1 MYVCAVP
8 YRACGCSRL
17 LTTMTSVLNQ
27 QKMVTEGLRIE
38 SQAQRVP
45 MSKSV
50 KELVDYIVQRMPQ
63 DPLIVGIDKKSNH
76 FIEQGKC
83 SVI

>member
-1 MYVCAVP
+1 M
-8 YRACGCSRL
+8 S
-17 LTTMTSVLNQ
+17 SVLTQ
-27 QKMVTEGLRIE
+27 QKMITEGLRIE
-38 SQAQRVP
+38 SQVQRVQ
-45 MSKSV
+45 MSKTV
-50 KELVDYIVQRMPQ
+50 KDLVDYIVQRMPQ

>member
-1 MYVCAVP
+1 M
-8 YRACGCSRL
+8 
-17 LTTMTSVLNQ
+17 TTLSQL
-27 QKMVTEGLRIE
+27 KMVVEQLRIE
-38 SQAQRVP
+38 IEVRRTP
-45 MSKSV
+45 TSKTI
-50 KELVDYIVQRMPQ
+50 KELVDSVTQHMPY

>member
-1 MYVCAVP
+1 MA
-8 YRACGCSRL
+8 
-17 LTTMTSVLNQ
+17 SVVSQ

-38 SQAQRVP
+38 SQVQRVP

-50 KELVDYIVQRMPQ
+50 KELVDYVLQRMPQ

-76 FIEQGKC
+76 FIEQSKC
-83 SVI
+83 SLI

>member
-1 MYVCAVP
+1 MASIV
-8 YRACGCSRL
+8 
-17 LTTMTSVLNQ
+17 TE

-38 SQAQRVP
+38 SQVQRVP

-50 KELVDYIVQRMPQ
+50 KELVDYVLQRMPQ

-76 FIEQGKC
+76 FIEQSKC
-83 SVI
+83 SLI

>member
-1 MYVCAVP
+1 M
-8 YRACGCSRL
+8 
-17 LTTMTSVLNQ
+17 TTVLSQ
-27 QKMVTEGLRIE
+27 QKMITEGLRIE
-38 SQAQRVP
+38 SKAQRIP
-45 MSKSV
+45 MSKTV
-50 KELVDYIVQRMPQ
+50 RELVDYIAQRMPL

>member
-1 MYVCAVP
+1 M
-8 YRACGCSRL
+8 S
-17 LTTMTSVLNQ
+17 SVLSQ
-27 QKMVTEGLRIE
+27 QKMITEGLRIE
-38 SQAQRVP
+38 SQVQRVQ
-45 MSKSV
+45 MSKTV
-50 KELVDYIVQRMPQ
+50 KELVDFIVQRMPQ